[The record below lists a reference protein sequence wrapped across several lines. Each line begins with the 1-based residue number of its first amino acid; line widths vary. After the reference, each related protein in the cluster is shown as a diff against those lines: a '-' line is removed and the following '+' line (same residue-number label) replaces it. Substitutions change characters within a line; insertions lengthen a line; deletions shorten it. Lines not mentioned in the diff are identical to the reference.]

1 MTIRV
6 DTAQYVSGNTVIGI
20 SGLGVLGSTVASN
33 GQHGASVIYN
43 DLVLPVDNNKEV
55 RILITQNVQFGSLF
69 VYEDGSFIY
78 VGTKNDSFKYQLY
91 VDGVVTG
98 PEVMVNFTTN
108 GVVGIETK
116 VHDPVS
122 GNWVTAS
129 TKVWNGSTWN
139 VTVFK
144 TWNGSAWV

>member
-1 MTIRV
+1 MTVRV

-43 DLVLPVDNNKEV
+43 DLVLPADNNKEV

-129 TKVWNGSTWN
+129 TKVWNGASS
-139 VTVFK
+139 
-144 TWNGSAWV
+144 NGR

>member
-1 MTIRV
+1 MSRDI
-6 DTAQYVSGNTVIGI
+6 
-20 SGLGVLGSTVASN
+20 
-33 GQHGASVIYN
+33 
-43 DLVLPVDNNKEV
+43 KEIFF
-55 RILITQNVQFGSLF
+55 ILNP
-69 VYEDGSFIY
+69 
-78 VGTKNDSFKYQLY
+78 
-91 VDGVVTG
+91 TG

-116 VHDPVS
+116 IHDPVT
-122 GNWVTAS
+122 GDWVTTS

>member
-1 MTIRV
+1 MTVRV
-6 DTAQYVSGNTVIGI
+6 DTTQYVSSKTVIGV
-20 SGLGVLGSTVASN
+20 SGLGVLGSTIAST

-43 DLVLPVDNNKEV
+43 DLVLPADNNKEV

-69 VYEDGSFIY
+69 VFEDGSFIY
-78 VGTKNDSFKYQLY
+78 SGTKNDSFKYQLY
-91 VDGVVTG
+91 VDGVATG

-116 VHDPVS
+116 IHDPVT
-122 GNWVTAS
+122 GDWVTTS